1 MAVKTLLSIAAL
13 LVPVLA
19 APALAQDQDGPLL
32 TFGVSFRAQT
42 NSNAGLDPV
51 SPGASNTASVG
62 LSFGVLSETNISRL
76 AFDASAKLLAANGAA
91 APVTGFVDPRLSLS
105 YMREAANADFSF
117 DASLSGSDLGSDLDV
132 TDFDAGPGTRIA
144 TGLSTALNWGK
155 TAPLGF
161 GISAGLT
168 TTTYQDAAPDLID
181 NRTLRAGASIRA
193 DLSDVVR
200 LNLGLNAS
208 QFEKTGLASRD
219 TLGLDAGL
227 TLIRPRGEISLRAAI
242 TDTADGTRQSLNFGH
257 TMTLPD
263 AALSYSLG
271 ASRGVDAQLRLTGSL
286 DYQRDLPNGAFT
298 IGLTRSLAAG
308 SDTDAENLASSASVG
323 YQTALGPL
331 SNLSLSL
338 NWAESIDT
346 ATTLGTANTSLQA
359 TYSQSLAKDW
369 ALDVGY
375 THRLRDKDGVGRGVS
390 DTLFLDLRRDFSLRF

>member
-1 MAVKTLLSIAAL
+1 MKTLLSIAAL

-19 APALAQDQDGPLL
+19 APALAQEQDGPLL
-32 TFGVSFRAQT
+32 TFGVTFHAQT

-51 SPGASNTASVG
+51 SLGASNTASVG
-62 LSFGVLSETNISRL
+62 LSFGLLSETNISRL
-76 AFDASAKLLAANGAA
+76 AFDASAKLLAENGASA
-91 APVTGFVDPRLSLS
+91 SVTGFVDPRLSLS
-105 YMREAANADFSF
+105 YSREAANADFSF
-117 DASLSGSDLGSDLDV
+117 EASLSGSDLASDLAV
-132 TDFDAGPGTRIA
+132 TDFDAGPGSRIS
-144 TGLSTALNWGK
+144 TGVSTALNWGR

-161 GISAGLT
+161 GISAGLS

-200 LNLGLNAS
+200 LDLGLNAS
-208 QFEKTGLASRD
+208 QFDKTGLASRD

-227 TLIRPRGEISLRAAI
+227 TLIRPRSEFSLRAAI
-242 TDTADGTRQSLNFGH
+242 TDTADGTRQSLNFSH
-257 TMTLPD
+257 TLTLPD

-271 ASRGVDAQLRLTGSL
+271 AARGVDAQLRLTGSL
-286 DYQRDLPNGAFT
+286 EYQRDLPNGAFT

-338 NWAESIDT
+338 DWAESIDT
-346 ATTLGTANTSLQA
+346 ATDLGTANTSLQA

-369 ALDVGY
+369 ALDIGY
-375 THRLRDKDGVGRGVS
+375 THRLRDKDGGGRGVS